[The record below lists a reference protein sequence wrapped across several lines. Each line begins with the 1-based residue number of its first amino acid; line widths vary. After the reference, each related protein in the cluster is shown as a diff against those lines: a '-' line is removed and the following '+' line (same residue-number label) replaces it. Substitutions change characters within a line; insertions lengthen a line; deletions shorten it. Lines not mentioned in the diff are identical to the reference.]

1 MDAPAI
7 LAALR
12 AVAVPEKAAEMAA
25 YMKNRFTF
33 LGVATPVRRQTG
45 KPYFRADKARAVDWA
60 FIDTCWNSPYREM
73 HYIATDYLRTKQA
86 QLTAAD
92 LPRLQALIVRNAWWD
107 SVDAFIRPLG
117 DILCRYPQAR
127 AQIEAMSR
135 ADDYW
140 LRRAA
145 ITAQLL
151 AKDATDTALLAT
163 VINNNLNQREIL
175 HQQGH
180 RLGTAPVQQNG
191 RRLGAALHRHPP
203 GRLER
208 TQPPRSGQISG
219 LTQPQSVA
227 ARRAALPLP
236 TRSTLPSCW

>member
-12 AVAVPEKAAEMAA
+12 AVADPDRAAQMAA

-33 LGVATPVRRQTG
+33 LGIATPVRRSLG
-45 KPYFRADKARAVDWA
+45 RPYLRADKGRAVDWA
-60 FIDTCWNSPYREM
+60 FIDTCRASPFREM
-73 HYIATDYLRTKQA
+73 HYIATDYLHGKQA

-92 LPRLQALIVRNAWWD
+92 LPRLQALISRNAWWD

-117 DILCRYPQAR
+117 DILRRCPEAR
-127 AQIEAMSR
+127 TTLEAMSR

-145 ITAQLL
+145 ITAQLP

-163 VINNNLNQREIL
+163 VINNNLNRREFFINKAIGWAL
-175 HQQGH
+175 RQYSKTDPAWVRHYIATH
-180 RLGTAPVQQNG
+180 RDGMSALS
-191 RRLGAALHRHPP
+191 RREAGKYLD
-203 GRLER
+203 
-208 TQPPRSGQISG
+208 
-219 LTQPQSVA
+219 
-227 ARRAALPLP
+227 
-236 TRSTLPSCW
+236 

>member
-163 VINNNLNQREIL
+163 VINNNLNQREFFINKAIGWAL
-175 HQQGH
+175 RQYSKTDAAWVRHYIATH
-180 RLGTAPVQQNG
+180 RDGLSALSRREAGKYLG
-191 RRLGAALHRHPP
+191 
-203 GRLER
+203 
-208 TQPPRSGQISG
+208 
-219 LTQPQSVA
+219 
-227 ARRAALPLP
+227 
-236 TRSTLPSCW
+236 